1 MIKRGEGVQ
10 LIHTKDRLI
19 GIKTQTA
26 SEIIYEM
33 NEDVHIHTNHSL
45 YNFPFLYKDNV
56 YRLYVSNLKYSREFP
71 QDEEDRHSG
80 RYYYVDSGG
89 RIYTVNLDGDLEIR
103 SPPNYDLQKF
113 SCATDRNQDV
123 FTMFEDI
130 NSDNKRDLYIALAS
144 DSGIRVWKNYTPY
157 FNVSMSTPSD
167 VYFDGERRCIIATDS
182 HQISLIDLDQDVED
196 HVGEVRSTKYVTEE
210 IKGMAID
217 IYGRYWVLTS
227 NGGINVYNVIDK
239 SLQLVNAKSVSSE
252 EAWGISESV
261 LYDVLVLG
269 TKDGKAS
276 YGYVWTKFSDYS
288 HSVRASIGHGSQSW
302 SQLFPMGDYST
313 WVFGWGSETLQ
324 VWDMYTQEFYTRE
337 TQVYPLK
344 GDPGLARSK
353 SWKNLSPN
361 RQPLMDYLL
370 GEIVT

>member
-33 NEDVHIHTNHSL
+33 EEDIHIHTNYSL
-45 YNFPFLYKDNV
+45 YNFPFLYKDSA

-71 QDEEDRHSG
+71 QDEEDQHSG

-89 RIYTVNLDGDLEIR
+89 RVYTVNPDGDLEIR

-113 SCATDRNQDV
+113 SCITDRNRDI
-123 FTMFEDI
+123 FTMFEDE
-130 NSDNKRDLYIALAS
+130 NLYIALAS
-144 DSGIRVWKNYTPY
+144 DSGIRVWKNYAPY
-157 FNVSMSTPSD
+157 FSVSMTTPNEM
-167 VYFDGERRCIIATDS
+167 YFDGKRRCIIAIDS
-182 HQISLIDLDQDVED
+182 HQISLIDIDQAIGD
-196 HVGEVRSTKYVTEE
+196 HEGNVTSTKYVTEE
-210 IKGMAID
+210 IKGVAID
-217 IYGRYWVLTS
+217 VYGRYWVLTS
-227 NGGINVYNVIDK
+227 NGSINVYNVINK
-239 SLQLVNAKSVSSE
+239 SLQLVDVKSVPSE
-252 EAWGISESV
+252 EAWNISESV
-261 LYDVLVLG
+261 LYDILILS

-276 YGYVWTKFSDYS
+276 FGHIWTKFSDYS

-337 TQVYPLK
+337 TQVYPLR

-353 SWKNLSPN
+353 SWKSLSPN